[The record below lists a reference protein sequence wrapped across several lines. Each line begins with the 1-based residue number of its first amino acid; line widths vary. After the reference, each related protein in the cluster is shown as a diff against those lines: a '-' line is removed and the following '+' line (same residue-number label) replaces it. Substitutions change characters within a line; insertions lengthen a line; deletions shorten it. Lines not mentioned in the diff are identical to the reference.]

1 MAMLAKQKI
10 SDMAK
15 NWIRK
20 EAARLQVSEA
30 EIVRRLL
37 DAAASK
43 Q

>member
-1 MAMLAKQKI
+1 MALLANQKI

-15 NWIRK
+15 KWIQK
-20 EAARLQVSEA
+20 EAERLGVSEA

-43 Q
+43 